1 MKLKR
6 WLCFMLAGLLTVL
19 PAAGC
24 GKQEQTGGMNTDTT
38 ENREETGE
46 GMILETVNEE
56 EIANMYEGY
65 RLLWH
70 DEFESDELNPDN
82 WTIELREPGWT
93 NNEMQA
99 YTDSEKNVYIEDGKL
114 ILKAV
119 KDKNE
124 NGLTC
129 YTSGK
134 VNSKGKKQ
142 FLYGKVVVRA
152 KVPAG
157 QGLWPAIWMMP
168 QDESFYGQWPKCGE
182 IDIMEILGNQ
192 TNTLYANIHYGMP
205 HGENQGIYQM
215 EEGNFSD
222 DFHEYSLEWEPDEMR
237 FYVDGELYHT
247 VNNWYT
253 AVEGEDRVTYP
264 APFDQPFFVQLNLA
278 VGGDWPGAPDATTNF
293 DEAEF
298 AIDYVRVYQKE
309 AYDTDVV
316 NPSFVM
322 GEPDATG
329 NYVRNGDFG
338 VQEDLNDEE
347 DWKFIL
353 MEGGKGEAQIK
364 DGVMCITSTNA
375 GSQEYSVQLVQPDVP
390 IEQGGMYRVTFEAMA
405 EEEREMK
412 VAVTAPERSWV
423 RYLEDTPLKMTPE
436 WTAYE
441 FTFTMDRE
449 NDANGRLEFNMGSQG
464 STAAVYLRNV
474 RLEKTGTV
482 EAETGTVEKT
492 IQSDGNFVY
501 NGTFQY
507 GDKRLKYWEV
517 ENNLEGASVEVTN
530 QNLIR
535 RLHAQVPEGQT
546 DLQKLQVIQ
555 PGLTLTGGSTYN
567 LTFEACGDAG
577 QTITVDI
584 GGWNFEA
591 ALTEEMS
598 QYNYTFELEKGI
610 EKPSL
615 IFSLGAAGNIYI
627 DNVKIKED
635 GALINASFAN
645 GFTGW
650 IPFVDNG
657 IANEVSYAV
666 DSLTEEN
673 AAGFTIANT
682 GEQNWMIQLMQ
693 KNIGLYKGRTYVLH
707 FDAKCSVERRMEC
720 AAQRDG
726 SQDDVWT
733 EYGKDS
739 FLLTSEY
746 QTYTLEFEMT
756 EENNLSAMITF
767 SMGAIDGEVIT
778 EEHVIYIDNVVLEE
792 K

>member
-1 MKLKR
+1 MKRKR
-6 WLCFMLAGLLTVL
+6 LLCFLLAGLLTVQL
-19 PAAGC
+19 AAGC
-24 GKQEQTGGMNTDTT
+24 GKQEQTAKTGVD
-38 ENREETGE
+38 ENEIPTETGDA
-46 GMILETVNEE
+46 GDMETVNEE
-56 EIANMYEGY
+56 DIADLYEGY

-70 DEFESDELNPDN
+70 DEFDSDELNTDN
-82 WTIELREPGWT
+82 WTIEQREPGWT

-99 YTDSEKNVYIEDGKL
+99 YTDSAQNVYIEDGKL

-205 HGENQGIYQM
+205 HGENQGIYKM
-215 EEGNFSD
+215 EDGNFSE
-222 DFHEYSLEWEPDEMR
+222 DFHEFSLEWEPDEMR

-253 AVEGEDRVTYP
+253 AVEGEDKVTYP

-329 NYVRNGDFG
+329 NYVRNGDFEIA
-338 VQEDLNDEE
+338 EDLSDEE

-353 MEGGKGEAQIK
+353 LEGGKGEAQIK
-364 DGVMCITSTNA
+364 DGALCITSTSA
-375 GSQEYSVQLVQPDVP
+375 GSQEYSVQLVQPDIP
-390 IEQGGMYRVTFEAMA
+390 IEQGGVYRVTFEAMA
-405 EEEREMK
+405 EEDREMK
-412 VAVTAPERSWV
+412 VAVTAPEKAWV
-423 RYLEDTPLKMTPE
+423 RYLEDTSLKMTPE

-482 EAETGTVEKT
+482 EVETGTSEKT
-492 IQSDGNFVY
+492 IQSDGNYVY

-517 ENNLEGASVEVTN
+517 VNNLEGASVEVTN

-535 RLHAQVPEGQT
+535 RLHVQVPEGQS

-555 PGLTLTGGSTYN
+555 PGLALAGGSTYN
-567 LTFEACGDAG
+567 LTFDACGDAG
-577 QTITVDI
+577 QTITADI
-584 GGWNFEA
+584 GGQSFEA
-591 ALTEEMS
+591 ELTEEMS
-598 QYNYTFELEKGI
+598 QYSYSFELEKGI

-615 IFSLGAAGNIYI
+615 VFSLGAAGNIYI

-650 IPFVDNG
+650 LPFVDNG

-666 DSLTEEN
+666 DSLTEED

-693 KNIGLYKGRTYVLH
+693 KNISLYKGKTYVLR
-707 FDAKCSVERRMEC
+707 FDARCSVERRMEC

-726 SQDDVWT
+726 SQDDIWT